1 MMGGGAFLL
10 LKTGRRG
17 PESAKQAEIRL
28 AGLLKILDIAGPGRR
43 MRSQNAQRT
52 YNGCVGAYFREIW
65 LIGRGTRPLLSRSQ
79 F

>member
-10 LKTGRRG
+10 LKTGRQV

-28 AGLLKILDIAGPGRR
+28 AGLLKILGIAGPGRR
-43 MRSQNAQRT
+43 MRSQNAQST
-52 YNGCVGAYFREIW
+52 CNGCVEAYFPKIW
-65 LIGRGTRPLLSRSQ
+65 LIGRGTRFLLSRSQ